1 MIKFHV
7 KGNAGTLVL
16 ATVLSALS
24 AASLLM
30 LLSQVGRIAR
40 EGLGTAAAALPAIGS
55 LLAMIVTSSA
65 AQITLAHLS
74 AAVISGLRRELS
86 RRFIA
91 LDYDRFLGVG
101 PQALS
106 STLVADVT
114 RVSTLLML
122 IPAVTFNFLL
132 VASCLVYLAVL
143 DLPLFA
149 VLVCA
154 LAASVFTTVTI
165 MRRAKNVFQAVREE
179 EAELF
184 EHFRAIG
191 DGKKELAMS
200 EPRATHFC
208 NEVLERGV
216 QRNRDLLFLAHK
228 WWGLGQSWSMLAM
241 FTTVFIVV
249 LAGSWWLE
257 SATAVMSTFVV
268 VLLFL
273 IGPLNLLILAS
284 RDVFTGMA
292 SVRHIERMVGTL
304 GDPEPARSTAG
315 AHGRFVAG
323 HWRSIALTGIEYE
336 YQKGVDAFHLGPVS
350 LSFDRG
356 EVVFLVGS
364 NGSGKSTMG
373 LLLSGLV
380 RPTVGHIE
388 VDGMRIEQEDMSA
401 YRSMFSAVFS
411 DFHLF
416 EDVVDRTGYA
426 PSAVEVNALL
436 RRLGLDG
443 KVTLAGGAFSTVK
456 VSQGQRKRL
465 ALAQAFVDD
474 GDIFLFDEWAADQD
488 QHFRRYFYTELIP
501 DLKRRGK
508 TIIAITH
515 DENYFYLADRIVRF
529 DAGRAYVPECR
540 EEFLS

>member
-1 MIKFHV
+1 MIKLHV
-7 KGNAGTLVL
+7 KENAGALVL
-16 ATVLSALS
+16 ATALSALS

-30 LLSQVGRIAR
+30 LLSQVGRIAQG
-40 EGLGTAAAALPAIGS
+40 GLDSATAALPALGS
-55 LLAMIVTSSA
+55 LLLMVATSSA

-74 AAVISGLRRELS
+74 AAAISGLRSELS

-91 LDYDRFLGVG
+91 LDYDRFLEVG

-114 RVSTLLML
+114 RLSTLLML
-122 IPAVTFNFLL
+122 IPTVTFNFLL
-132 VASCLVYLAVL
+132 VASCLAYLAVL

-149 VLVCA
+149 VLICT

-165 MRRAKNVFQAVREE
+165 MRRAKSVFQAIREE
-179 EAELF
+179 EAGLF

-191 DGKKELAMS
+191 DGKKELVMS

-216 QRNRDLLFLAHK
+216 QRNRDLLFRAHK
-228 WWGLGQSWSMLAM
+228 WWGLGQSWSMLSM
-241 FTTVFIVV
+241 FATVFVVV

-257 SATAVMSTFVV
+257 SATAVVSTFAV

-273 IGPLNLLILAS
+273 IGPINLLVLAS

-304 GDPEPARSTAG
+304 GDPDRDRSTTDP
-315 AHGRFVAG
+315 HGPFVAK
-323 HWRSIALTGIEYE
+323 HWRTIALNGIEYE
-336 YQKGVDAFHLGPVS
+336 YQKDAGAFHFGPVN
-350 LSFDRG
+350 LSFNRG

-373 LLLSGLV
+373 LLLAGLV
-380 RPTVGHIE
+380 RPAAGHIE
-388 VDGMRIEQEDMSA
+388 VDGVRVEQEGMSA
-401 YRSMFSAVFS
+401 YRNMFSAVFS
-411 DFHLF
+411 DFYLF
-416 EDVVDRTGYA
+416 EDVVDRTGHA
-426 PSAVEVNALL
+426 PGGDEVNALL

-443 KVTLAGGAFSTVK
+443 KVRLADGAFSTVK

-515 DENYFYLADRIVRF
+515 DENYFHLADRIIRF
-529 DAGRAYVPECR
+529 DAGRAYAAECR
-540 EEFLS
+540 EELLS